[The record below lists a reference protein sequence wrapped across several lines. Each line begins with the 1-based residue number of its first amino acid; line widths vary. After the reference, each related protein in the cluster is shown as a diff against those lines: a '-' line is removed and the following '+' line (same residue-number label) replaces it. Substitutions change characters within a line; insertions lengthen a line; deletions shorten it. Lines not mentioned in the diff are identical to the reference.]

1 MLGAV
6 DDSADW
12 VAVSQIADRY
22 RVTRQAVSKRVAKFR
37 EGGKLQTRGEGR
49 NLRVHLPTYVALV
62 AETHDPAQDLRNRA
76 VKREDQEAPL
86 AASAEPE
93 KRLDPV
99 KFDEA
104 AAREKN
110 AKAALAEM
118 QLAQKRGELVPA
130 REIER
135 AAIEAG
141 TSIAQ
146 AVNAIKSSSGK
157 LYAAAKGGEEALH
170 IELLAA
176 VNAALGTIGDAMAK
190 LAARGASETD

>member
-1 MLGAV
+1 MFGAV

-49 NLRVHLPTYVALV
+49 NLRVHLPTYAALV
-62 AETHDPAQDLRNRA
+62 AETHDPAQDLRNRS

-86 AASAEPE
+86 AAEPE

-118 QLAQKRGELVPA
+118 QLAQKRGELIPA

-146 AVNAIKSSSGK
+146 AVNAIKSNSGK